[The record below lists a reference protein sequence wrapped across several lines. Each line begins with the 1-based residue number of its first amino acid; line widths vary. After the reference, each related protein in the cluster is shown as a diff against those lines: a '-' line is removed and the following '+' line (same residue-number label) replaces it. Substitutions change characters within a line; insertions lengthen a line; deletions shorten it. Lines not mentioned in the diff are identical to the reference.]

1 MRVNFG
7 RLFAQKIQLHLLDV
21 SKPRDV
27 IKFADDFVKSNQ
39 PLDVLV
45 RCTFKMPLCKLANV
59 QVNNAGA
66 MINQRELTEDGLERN
81 FATNTLGVFAT
92 PKSPSYTLLCR
103 DVIFLCQSTL
113 NFPSVTKN
121 VYNPFS

>member
-7 RLFAQKIQLHLLDV
+7 RLFAQKIQLHLLDI

-27 IKFADDFVKSNQ
+27 IKFADDFVKSDQ

-45 RCTFKMPLCKLANV
+45 RCTFEMPLCKLAINV

-81 FATNTLGVFAT
+81 FATNTLGVCA
-92 PKSPSYTLLCR
+92 SYILLCR
-103 DVIFLCQSTL
+103 DVFLYQSTL

-121 VYNPFS
+121 VYKPFHLT